1 MIKPLHQLIRG
12 TASKFPE
19 TLKEQVLDKEIGCQL
34 ANSLEAG
41 EITLPEDFGEMV
53 YILVARAA
61 WGLNACHLSDRELCT
76 AGLAQMDKFF
86 PVPSH
91 AGLASA
97 SNDALMSDAIYSMSR
112 ATETPGRKR
121 RRSESPLRD
130 KAKKDLAPEACWGCG
145 KIGHKK
151 FECPKRK

>member
-1 MIKPLHQLIRG
+1 LPLSG
-12 TASKFPE
+12 
-19 TLKEQVLDKEIGCQL
+19 
-34 ANSLEAG
+34 
-41 EITLPEDFGEMV
+41 
-53 YILVARAA
+53 
-61 WGLNACHLSDRELCT
+61 RELCT
-76 AGLAQMDKFF
+76 AGLVQMDKFF

-91 AGLASA
+91 AGRASA
-97 SNDALMSDAIYSMSR
+97 SNDAWMSDAIYSMSR